1 MRVLMLIHH
10 VAAAGGSF
18 ERSFALARH
27 LVRLGHTVTL
37 SVSPSRAS
45 ATPRVRELQGVRL
58 VESADVAPFHLRN
71 MGLSP
76 LDILGRMV
84 LATHESFDVVHG
96 FDQRPSVSLPA
107 LAQRK
112 RFGSPYVSDWADLW
126 GGQGIAGE
134 RSWPARVTLGAFDGA
149 CEKRVCQSADG
160 LTPICTYLAERARAM
175 GVAGERLHLLPVGA
189 ECDDGPPPDKA
200 ASRRALGI
208 PLQAPVAV
216 HIGLG
221 SYDLALLVQS
231 FVAMARV
238 NPRAL
243 LVTSGPRISQ
253 LDRAARRYGLAA
265 NLHQVGWVPHE
276 HLSALLGAADMLLL
290 PYTRR
295 PVNLGRSPN
304 SAGHAL
310 AAARPIVT
318 NPTGDLGAL
327 VRDEGIGLTAE
338 ETGAAMAQALQQL
351 FDDPPQAEAMG
362 RRARALAETRLA
374 WSHLAGRLAEF
385 YTRCTSP

>member
-149 CEKRVCQSADG
+149 CEKRVCQSASPFG
-160 LTPICTYLAERARAM
+160 RGM
-175 GVAGERLHLLPVGA
+175 
-189 ECDDGPPPDKA
+189 K
-200 ASRRALGI
+200 ALGVVLYWRQYSSSCGRMRPRSTGKGGSQSAKCNEPVI
-208 PLQAPVAV
+208 P
-216 HIGLG
+216 G
-221 SYDLALLVQS
+221 
-231 FVAMARV
+231 
-238 NPRAL
+238 
-243 LVTSGPRISQ
+243 
-253 LDRAARRYGLAA
+253 
-265 NLHQVGWVPHE
+265 
-276 HLSALLGAADMLLL
+276 
-290 PYTRR
+290 
-295 PVNLGRSPN
+295 
-304 SAGHAL
+304 
-310 AAARPIVT
+310 
-318 NPTGDLGAL
+318 
-327 VRDEGIGLTAE
+327 
-338 ETGAAMAQALQQL
+338 
-351 FDDPPQAEAMG
+351 
-362 RRARALAETRLA
+362 
-374 WSHLAGRLAEF
+374 
-385 YTRCTSP
+385 

>member
-1 MRVLMLIHH
+1 MRVLILVHH

-27 LVRLGHTVTL
+27 LVRLGHAVTL
-37 SVSPSRAS
+37 SVSPSRPS
-45 ATPRVRELQGVRL
+45 ATPRVHQAQGVRL
-58 VESADVAPFHLRN
+58 VEMPDGAPFRLRN

-76 LDILGRMV
+76 LDIFGRMV
-84 LATHESFDVVHG
+84 LATRERFDIVHG
-96 FDQRPSVSLPA
+96 FDQRLSVSLPA

-112 RFGSPYVSDWADLW
+112 RFGSAYVSDWADLW

-134 RSWPARVTLGAFDGA
+134 RRWPARVTLGAFDGA
-149 CEKRVCQSADG
+149 WEKRVCQSADG

-175 GVAGERLHLLPVGA
+175 GVTQERLHLLPVGA
-189 ECDDGPPPDKA
+189 ECDDGPPPEKQ

-208 PLQAPVAV
+208 PLQLPVVV

-221 SYDLALLVQS
+221 TYDLALLEQS
-231 FVAMARV
+231 FIALARL

-253 LDRAARRYGLAA
+253 LDRAAHRHGLEA
-265 NLHQVGWVPHE
+265 NLRQLGWVPHE
-276 HLSALLGAADMLLL
+276 QLSALLGAADVMLL

-318 NPTGDLGAL
+318 NNTGDLGTL
-327 VRDEGIGLTAE
+327 VREEGIGLTAE
-338 ETGAAMAQALQQL
+338 ETGAGMAQALQQL
-351 FDDPPQAEAMG
+351 IDDVPQAEAMG

-374 WSHLAGRLAEF
+374 WSHLAGELADF
-385 YTRCTSP
+385 YRRCTSL

>member
-1 MRVLMLIHH
+1 MRVLMLVHH

-18 ERSFALARH
+18 ERSLALARH
-27 LVRLGHTVTL
+27 LVRLGHAVTL
-37 SVSPSRAS
+37 SASPSRAS
-45 ATPRVRELQGVRL
+45 ARLRVHQVQGVRL
-58 VESADVAPFHLRN
+58 VEMADGAPFRLRN

-76 LDILGRMV
+76 LDIIGRMH
-84 LATHESFDVVHG
+84 LATRERFDIVHG

-112 RFGSPYVSDWADLW
+112 RFATAYVSDWADLW

-149 CEKRVCQSADG
+149 WEKRVCRSADG
-160 LTPICTYLAERARAM
+160 LTPICTYLAERARAS
-175 GVAGERLHLLPVGA
+175 GVAHERLHLLPVGA
-189 ECDDGPPPDKA
+189 ECDDGPPPEKA
-200 ASRRALGI
+200 ASRRALGL
-208 PLQAPVAV
+208 PPQAPVAV

-221 SYDLALLVQS
+221 TYDLALLEHS
-231 FVAMARV
+231 FIGLARL
-238 NPRAL
+238 NPRVL
-243 LVTSGPRISQ
+243 LVTTGRRIPR
-253 LDRAARRYGLAA
+253 LDRAARRHGLAA
-265 NLHQVGWVPHE
+265 NLHQLGWVPQE
-276 HLSALLGAADMLLL
+276 HLSTLLGAADVILL

-304 SAGHAL
+304 SLGHAM

-318 NPTGDLGAL
+318 NDTGDLGAL

-338 ETGAAMAQALQQL
+338 ETGGAMAQAMEQL
-351 FDDPPQAEAMG
+351 FADSPQAEAMG

-374 WSHLAGRLAEF
+374 WSNLAGGLADF
-385 YTRCTSP
+385 YTRCMCL